1 MQAVKEGQT
10 TLISWH
16 PLFAGLNIQRK
27 LDNICLLNEF
37 LVFSSEEIWVTP
49 SYITSSLTVLL
60 LLYTKSISCLNSF
73 LRYKTFGN
81 PAI

>member
-37 LVFSSEEIWVTP
+37 LIFSFEEIWVTP
-49 SYITSSLTVLL
+49 SYITPSQTVLL
-60 LLYTKSISCLNSF
+60 LTYTESISYLNLF